1 MKKISLLT
9 VFFILGC
16 SNDPI
21 IPKPNAFLYKEFQT
35 PNYKLYQNNCGFSF
49 QINDKSIITQEG
61 CNLKIKN
68 LKLRSTIFI
77 THIKI
82 DNNLSLIESDFTD
95 KINKNSENA
104 FFVNSS
110 EYVDE
115 QKKVF
120 AKYFSFSG
128 DTPSNTYFFI
138 TDSDKFYLSG
148 SLFFDSKPNYDSLLP
163 SINHVNKNIRK
174 LIQSFNWN

>member
-16 SNDPI
+16 NNDPI
-21 IPKPNAFLYKEFQT
+21 IPKPNAFLYKEFDK

-49 QINDKSIITQEG
+49 QINDKSNLTQEG

-95 KINKNSENA
+95 KMNKNSENA

-110 EYVDE
+110 EYVD
-115 QKKVF
+115 
-120 AKYFSFSG
+120 
-128 DTPSNTYFFI
+128 
-138 TDSDKFYLSG
+138 
-148 SLFFDSKPNYDSLLP
+148 
-163 SINHVNKNIRK
+163 
-174 LIQSFNWN
+174 

>member
-1 MKKISLLT
+1 MKKILLLT

-21 IPKPNAFLYKEFQT
+21 IPKPNAFLYKEFIK
-35 PNYKLYQNNCGFSF
+35 PNYKLYQNTCVFSF
-49 QINDKSIITQEG
+49 QINEKSILNQEG

-77 THIKI
+77 TYIKI
-82 DNNLSLIESDFTD
+82 ENNLSLIESDFTE
-95 KINKNSENA
+95 KMNKNSENA

-115 QKKVF
+115 QKRVF

-138 TDSDKFYLSG
+138 TDSDKFYLTG

-163 SINHVNKNIRK
+163 SINHVNKDIRK

>member
-35 PNYKLYQNNCGFSF
+35 TNYKLYQNNCGFSF
-49 QINDKSIITQEG
+49 QINYKSILTQER

-82 DNNLSLIESDFTD
+82 DNNLSLIESDFKD
-95 KINKNSENA
+95 KMNKNSENA

-110 EYVDE
+110 EYIDE

-138 TDSDKFYLSG
+138 AFGISRIWTI
-148 SLFFDSKPNYDSLLP
+148 
-163 SINHVNKNIRK
+163 SI
-174 LIQSFNWN
+174 

>member
-1 MKKISLLT
+1 M
-9 VFFILGC
+9 
-16 SNDPI
+16 
-21 IPKPNAFLYKEFQT
+21 
-35 PNYKLYQNNCGFSF
+35 
-49 QINDKSIITQEG
+49 
-61 CNLKIKN
+61 
-68 LKLRSTIFI
+68 
-77 THIKI
+77 
-82 DNNLSLIESDFTD
+82 
-95 KINKNSENA
+95 NKNSENA

>member
-1 MKKISLLT
+1 MKKLFILIT
-9 VFFILGC
+9 VFVFSLSAYSQVQFYDDSTSVADFPEI
-16 SNDPI
+16 
-21 IPKPNAFLYKEFQT
+21 
-35 PNYKLYQNNCGFSF
+35 SF
-49 QINDKSIITQEG
+49 QINDKSNLTQEG
-61 CNLKIKN
+61 CNLNIKN

-82 DNNLSLIESDFTD
+82 DNNLSLIESDFAD
-95 KINKNSENA
+95 KMNKNSENA

-115 QKKVF
+115 QKRVF

-138 TDSDKFYLSG
+138 TDSDKFYLTG

-163 SINHVNKNIRK
+163 SINHVNKDIRK

>member
-49 QINDKSIITQEG
+49 QINDKSILTQEG

-68 LKLRSTIFI
+68 LKF
-77 THIKI
+77 
-82 DNNLSLIESDFTD
+82 
-95 KINKNSENA
+95 
-104 FFVNSS
+104 
-110 EYVDE
+110 DE
-115 QKKVF
+115 
-120 AKYFSFSG
+120 
-128 DTPSNTYFFI
+128 
-138 TDSDKFYLSG
+138 
-148 SLFFDSKPNYDSLLP
+148 
-163 SINHVNKNIRK
+163 
-174 LIQSFNWN
+174 